1 MQIKRFQANDMTKA
15 LSRIK
20 QEFGPDAVILS
31 ARTLKKPRGILSYMR
46 KPIVEVT
53 AATDTY
59 TPKDKKRASLTNSET
74 VYEYD
79 ARLPGYK
86 GVSKKMPPPDPHYD
100 TSYGLKN
107 NLKPLLKRRFGQE
120 FYSGELHGIQ
130 KLMLKQGVGTD
141 LAAKWLEE
149 LKRTHEFKRPLN
161 GEELKRGIV
170 QALSGMGPAASQI
183 ENKPKKREIVVFVG
197 PTGVGKTTTIAKIA
211 AIQAIKMRKT
221 VALITLDNCR
231 IAAIEHLKAYAR
243 VIGIPMEVAS
253 SIKDLRTSVK
263 KLRNRHL
270 ILIDTPGMS
279 QKNENQ
285 INELRDMLEGISPI
299 QTHLLMS
306 ATTNDS
312 NLMDIWEKFKVI
324 PIARLLFTKLDET
337 TTFGNIVNQLCRS
350 KIPVSYFT
358 NGQEIPEDIEVAN
371 LEKLVNLMLGE
382 AVEEIWD
389 DEDNRNEHIME
400 FFVANKTSD
409 VFHHPDC
416 NAARKIK
423 ATGMVVFEG
432 IADALNKGFKPCRL
446 CNPGIS
452 EARKMHSGIKDE
464 RKIYANRQYLF

>member
-1 MQIKRFQANDMTKA
+1 MQIKRFQAHDMTKA
-15 LSRIK
+15 LSLIK
-20 QEFGPDAVILS
+20 QEFGPEAVILS
-31 ARTLKKPRGILSYMR
+31 ARTLKKSRGILSYMR

-59 TPKDKKRASLTNSET
+59 YSQDKKRASLTKSET
-74 VYEYD
+74 IYEYD
-79 ARLPGYK
+79 SRLPGYK
-86 GVSKKMPPPDPHYD
+86 GVSKKMGSPDQHYD
-100 TSYGLKN
+100 ASYGLKN
-107 NLKPLLKRRFGQE
+107 NLNQLVKRRFEQE
-120 FYSGELHGIQ
+120 PYSRELHGIK
-130 KLMLKQGVGTD
+130 KLMLKQGVDTD
-141 LAAKWLEE
+141 LAGKWLEE
-149 LKRTHEFKRPLN
+149 LKRTLEFKKPLN
-161 GEELKRGIV
+161 GEVLKKGIV
-170 QALSGMGPAASQI
+170 QALSEMGAAVSQI
-183 ENKPKKREIVVFVG
+183 ENKPKKRKIVAFVG

-243 VIGIPMEVAS
+243 VIGIPMEIAS
-253 SIKDLRTSVK
+253 SIKELKTSVK
-263 KLRNRHL
+263 KLHNRHL

-285 INELRDMLEGISPI
+285 VDELRGMLEGISPT

-312 NLMDIWEKFKVI
+312 NIMDIWEKFKVI
-324 PIARLLFTKLDET
+324 PIARLIFTKLDET

-358 NGQEIPEDIEVAN
+358 NGQEVPENIEIAT
-371 LEKLVNLMLGE
+371 LEKLVNLMMGE

-389 DEDNRNEHIME
+389 DKDNRNGHIME

-416 NAARKIK
+416 KAARKIK

-452 EARKMHSGIKDE
+452 EARKMHSDIIGE
-464 RKIYANRQYLF
+464 RKSYANR

>member
-1 MQIKRFQANDMTKA
+1 MQIKRFQAHDMTKA
-15 LSRIK
+15 LSLIK

-31 ARTLKKPRGILSYMR
+31 ARTLKKPGGLLSYMR

-59 TPKDKKRASLTNSET
+59 YPQGNRRASLTKSET
-74 VYEYD
+74 AYEYD
-79 ARLPGYK
+79 SRRPGYK
-86 GVSKKMPPPDPHYD
+86 GVSKKMGFPDQHYD
-100 TSYGLKN
+100 ESYDLKH
-107 NLKPLLKRRFGQE
+107 NLNPLVQRRFEQE
-120 FYSGELHGIQ
+120 PDSGELQGIH

-149 LKRTHEFKRPLN
+149 LKRTLEFKKPLN
-161 GEELKRGIV
+161 GELLKKYLAR
-170 QALSGMGPAASQI
+170 ALIKMGAAASQK
-183 ENKPKKREIVVFVG
+183 ENKPKKRKIIAFVG
-197 PTGVGKTTTIAKIA
+197 PTGVGKTTTIAKLA
-211 AIQAIKMRKT
+211 AIQAIKMQKT

-253 SIKDLRTSVK
+253 SIKELKTSVK

-312 NLMDIWEKFKVI
+312 NLMDIWENFKVI
-324 PIARLLFTKLDET
+324 PIARLIFTKLDET
-337 TTFGNIVNQLCRS
+337 TTFGNIVNQLFRS
-350 KIPVSYFT
+350 KIPISYFT
-358 NGQEIPEDIEVAN
+358 NGQEVPEDIQIAT
-371 LEKLVNLMLGE
+371 LENLVNMMMGE
-382 AVEEIWD
+382 AVEEIWE
-389 DEDNRNEHIME
+389 DEDNPNGHIME
-400 FFVANKTSD
+400 FYVANKTSD

-416 NAARKIK
+416 KAARQIK
-423 ATGMVVFEG
+423 ATGMVAFEG

-446 CNPGIS
+446 CNPGIP
-452 EARKMHSGIKDE
+452 EVHNMPSGIIEE
-464 RKIYANRQYLF
+464 RISYANR

>member
-1 MQIKRFQANDMTKA
+1 MQIKQFQAHDMAKA
-15 LSRIK
+15 LRLIK

-31 ARTLKKPRGILSYMR
+31 ARTLKKQEGILSYMK

-59 TPKDKKRASLTNSET
+59 YPQSKNRASLTKSET
-74 VYEYD
+74 AYKYD
-79 ARLPGYK
+79 TRRPGYK
-86 GVSKKMPPPDPHYD
+86 AVSKQMGFPDQHYD
-100 TSYGLKN
+100 ESYGLKH
-107 NLKPLLKRRFGQE
+107 NLNPSVQRRFEQE
-120 FYSGELHGIQ
+120 PDSGELQGIQ
-130 KLMLKQGVGTD
+130 KVILKQGVGTD

-149 LKRTHEFKRPLN
+149 LKRTFEFKKPLT
-161 GEELKRGIV
+161 GELLNKYLAR
-170 QALSGMGPAASQI
+170 ALIKMGAAASQM
-183 ENKPKKREIVVFVG
+183 ENKPKKRKIIAFVG
-197 PTGVGKTTTIAKIA
+197 PTGVGKTTTIAKLA
-211 AIQAIKMRKT
+211 AIQAIKMQKP

-253 SIKDLRTSVK
+253 SRKELQASVK
-263 KLRNRHL
+263 KFRNRHL

-285 INELRDMLEGISPI
+285 INELKEMLEGISAI

-312 NLMDIWEKFKVI
+312 NLVDIWEKFKVI
-324 PIARLLFTKLDET
+324 PIARLIFTKIDET
-337 TTFGNIVNQLCRS
+337 MTFGNIVNQLCRS
-350 KIPVSYFT
+350 KIPISYFT
-358 NGQEIPEDIEVAN
+358 NGQEVPEDIEIAT
-371 LEKLVNLMLGE
+371 LEKLVNLMMGGT
-382 AVEEIWD
+382 VEKIWQ
-389 DEDNRNEHIME
+389 NESNPNGNIME
-400 FFVANKTSD
+400 FFVAKKTSD

-416 NAARKIK
+416 KAARKIK

-452 EARKMHSGIKDE
+452 EARNMHSGITEE
-464 RKIYANRQYLF
+464 RKSYANR

>member
-1 MQIKRFQANDMTKA
+1 MQIKKFQAHDMTKA
-15 LSRIK
+15 LSLIK

-31 ARTLKKPRGILSYMR
+31 ARTLKKPGGVLSYMK
-46 KPIVEVT
+46 KPVVEVT

-59 TPKDKKRASLTNSET
+59 YPQGKKRASLTESEAA
-74 VYEYD
+74 YEYD
-79 ARLPGYK
+79 SRRPGYK
-86 GVSKKMPPPDPHYD
+86 GVSKKMGSHDQHYD
-100 TSYGLKN
+100 GPYGLKH
-107 NLKPLLKRRFGQE
+107 NLNPLAQRRFEQE
-120 FYSGELHGIQ
+120 PYSPEFQGIQ
-130 KLMLKQGVGTD
+130 KFMLKQGVGTD

-149 LKRTHEFKRPLN
+149 LKRTLEFKKPLN
-161 GEELKRGIV
+161 GELLKRGIV
-170 QALSGMGPAASQI
+170 RALSEMGATASQI
-183 ENKPKKREIVVFVG
+183 ENKPKKRKIVAFVG
-197 PTGVGKTTTIAKIA
+197 PTGVGKTTTIAKLA

-253 SIKDLRTSVK
+253 SIKELKTSVK

-279 QKNENQ
+279 QKNDNQ
-285 INELRDMLEGISPI
+285 INELKDMLEGISPI
-299 QTHLLMS
+299 QTHLLMT

-324 PIARLLFTKLDET
+324 PIARLIFTKLDET
-337 TTFGNIVNQLCRS
+337 TTFGNIANQLCRS
-350 KIPVSYFT
+350 KIPISYFT
-358 NGQEIPEDIEVAN
+358 NGQEVPEDIEIAT
-371 LEKLVNLMLGE
+371 LEKLVNLMMGE
-382 AVEEIWD
+382 TVEKIWE
-389 DEDNRNEHIME
+389 DEGNPNGNIME

-416 NAARKIK
+416 KAARKIK

-446 CNPGIS
+446 CNPGVP
-452 EARKMHSGIKDE
+452 EAHNMHSGIIEE
-464 RKIYANRQYLF
+464 RISYANR